1 MKKTAKAQ
9 AIEDIKAELKKES
22 KAFIS
27 YNIELNPI
35 MDSIVNEYIK
45 AQEKHTNTSRCLSA
59 WSLH

>member
-27 YNIELNPI
+27 YNTELNPI
-35 MDSIVNEYIK
+35 MDSLVNKYIK
-45 AQEKHTNTSRCLSA
+45 AQEKHTSRCLSA